1 LLSLFF
7 APSPFVDEDSVIV
20 WWRGQI
26 CTAGYVVVVGKYF
39 PNPSTVLLSLIQQV
53 CGDEVEFLGVWLVE
67 WSTSAE
73 YLIEDEGTCWSWST
87 IFLTKNAASWRDAP
101 ATWFLRNGFRRFKRT
116 AARNWQLFSLADM
129 VNLSVAGPSKQLL
142 MIFLGWTLIIFVTFS
157 TSAKTHFLYVQF

>member
-1 LLSLFF
+1 MKLS
-7 APSPFVDEDSVIV
+7 
-20 WWRGQI
+20 
-26 CTAGYVVVVGKYF
+26 
-39 PNPSTVLLSLIQQV
+39 
-53 CGDEVEFLGVWLVE
+53 FLV
-67 WSTSAE
+67 STSAE
-73 YLIEDEGTCWSWST
+73 YLIENDGTCWSWST

-157 TSAKTHFLYVQF
+157 TPQKLTFYMSSFSRCASCRDRFALTVPVPEVPAAAALSQV